1 MACELHSREWVPPR
15 PFGGKVFAVSSHVRT
30 EYHMSSQA
38 TSPGPPL
45 QRPLSPSMQHT
56 YSPSGASFAPVY
68 VSLCAWPTILAHN
81 CFCICFPRRPSA
93 SCRKSLELP
102 LHCPPVCCTVRGSRR
117 HSIRAYFVHIFPT
130 TSFIFLSAEMFLTR
144 CCIFSASARHLGF
157 SIFIPG
163 PGLNVFTKETYY
175 HLT

>member
-1 MACELHSREWVPPR
+1 MRTAQQGMGAPKAIRWQSLCSSFSCENRVSHVI
-15 PFGGKVFAVSSHVRT
+15 SSHV
-30 EYHMSSQA
+30 SWAPSA
-38 TSPGPPL
+38 TT
-45 QRPLSPSMQHT
+45 LSPSMQHT